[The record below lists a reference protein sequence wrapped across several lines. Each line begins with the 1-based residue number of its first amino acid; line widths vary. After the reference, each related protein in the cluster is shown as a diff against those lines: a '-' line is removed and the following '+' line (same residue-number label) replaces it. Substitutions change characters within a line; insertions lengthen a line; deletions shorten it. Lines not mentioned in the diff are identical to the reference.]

1 MRANDS
7 PLNRSFLFSY
17 RTTPSKIHAM
27 ITSDTAHEFYWQPVL
42 YANPGWSGSNYHHEK
57 LAMLMI
63 WVLALWPISKTFKY
77 SWKQMQLCTTYLHNA
92 VANTVSSHSKPWKKK
107 KRDTLAVNIQSLN
120 SITPNSHLK
129 YWFHCHQI
137 LKKVQV
143 TKTKIIITA
152 LSSRSHWRS
161 RKIKDH

>member
-27 ITSDTAHEFYWQPVL
+27 ITSDTAQQFYCQLVL
-42 YANPGWSGSNYHHEK
+42 NGNPGWSGSNYHHEK
-57 LAMLMI
+57 LAVLML
-63 WVLALWPISKTFKY
+63 WVLALWPIFKTFKY

-107 KRDTLAVNIQSLN
+107 KRHTCCKHSKPKFYNTKQS
-120 SITPNSHLK
+120 SE
-129 YWFHCHQI
+129 I
-137 LKKVQV
+137 L
-143 TKTKIIITA
+143 IS
-152 LSSRSHWRS
+152 LSSDIEKSS
-161 RKIKDH
+161 SYKN